1 MIRGKMYWK
10 KNALNVEVHLSVKK
24 MLLPVGVPAYQNY
37 QRMRSAMMI
46 VCVKTVFQ
54 KNIEKNS

>member
-1 MIRGKMYWK
+1 MIRGKVNWK
-10 KNALNVEVHLSVKK
+10 KNAPNVEVCLSVKK
-24 MLLPVGVPAYQNY
+24 MLILVGVLVYQNY
-37 QRMRSAMMI
+37 QRIRSTIVI